1 MLLGGVAAALASHAA
16 VAPKAKHID
25 VTQCVSVSAPVT
37 DVWCVTQR
45 GQHGQSA
52 PSGSAPQLGACASS
66 GRAWGIMGAQPLPRM
81 LQLAASKAVHLAAFD
96 HSGAASRRPTAHR
109 TSAIARTRRR
119 L

>member
-1 MLLGGVAAALASHAA
+1 MLLAGVALASHAA

-25 VTQCVSVSAPVT
+25 ATQCVSVSAPVT

-52 PSGSAPQLGACASS
+52 PWKCPAALRLCLLRARLGS
-66 GRAWGIMGAQPLPRM
+66 MGAQPLPRM
-81 LQLAASKAVHLAAFD
+81 LELATSEAVHLIAFD
-96 HSGAASRRPTAHR
+96 LSGAASHRPTAHR
-109 TSAIARTRRR
+109 TSAIARTRWR

>member
-52 PSGSAPQLGACASS
+52 PWQCPAARRLCLLRARLGDHGRPATASD
-66 GRAWGIMGAQPLPRM
+66 A
-81 LQLAASKAVHLAAFD
+81 
-96 HSGAASRRPTAHR
+96 AASRLQGR
-109 TSAIARTRRR
+109 SSRR

>member
-1 MLLGGVAAALASHAA
+1 MLLGLAALASHAA
-16 VAPKAKHID
+16 VAPKAKHVD

-52 PSGSAPQLGACASS
+52 PWQWPAARRLCLLRARLGS
-66 GRAWGIMGAQPLPRM
+66 MGAQPLPRM
-81 LQLAASKAVHLAAFD
+81 LELAASKEGR
-96 HSGAASRRPTAHR
+96 SSHR
-109 TSAIARTRRR
+109 